1 MDCHNFETIC
11 ESSFSKRETIC
22 SANWSILLSQTLLF
36 CLSIVGLSSSWCYSV
51 PFLFYCLLQCNYV
64 IFGLYKVVL
73 FLSFLSLLDEINS
86 NMKVLTFSRKKKM
99 RQAWPLYS
107 SCDQL
112 QLFAALGLYK
122 PYPPPMN
129 SLIFLWLA
137 RAHNVVYTVGK
148 PLGTCLIGAKPKQDL
163 VYRLCLPGVLVFF
176 CLALLCTSP

>member
-1 MDCHNFETIC
+1 MLFSTF
-11 ESSFSKRETIC
+11 SF
-22 SANWSILLSQTLLF
+22 
-36 CLSIVGLSSSWCYSV
+36 
-51 PFLFYCLLQCNYV
+51 LLQCNYV
-64 IFGLYKVVL
+64 IFVLYKVVL

-86 NMKVLTFSRKKKM
+86 NMKGLTFSRKKKKM

-163 VYRLCLPGVLVFF
+163 VYRLCLLCGLVFF
-176 CLALLCTSP
+176 LFGSTVYQSLIAGSLFTCSCWVQTW